1 MFTPVY
7 LAALAALIFYILLPV
22 VGAFIARGQWRQFRR
37 TIVEAASL
45 PELDPA
51 VFKIP
56 GDVVGRYQL
65 EGEIDAISGQ
75 HELWIA
81 GKSISCV
88 IDLRDAWVFVLAIRS
103 GESRIERRK
112 WSGLPSIGPGAR
124 AFVAGEARLVGGRL
138 VMGGAGSAAPLVLI
152 HDGDDEGIVTRAIWA
167 GRHENEYWNPI
178 TQVSLALGV
187 ASMAAIVS
195 LVLSGRTPSLI
206 AALTLSLAFSPAL
219 SLLPPG
225 VIGFLAYRRFWKQAR
240 YYRAKRDIE
249 SLDADR
255 AASARSWR
263 IKADTATVA
272 SAASFVG
279 ALVVNALIVI
289 TLLRN
294 LL

>member
-1 MFTPVY
+1 
-7 LAALAALIFYILLPV
+7 
-22 VGAFIARGQWRQFRR
+22 
-37 TIVEAASL
+37 
-45 PELDPA
+45 
-51 VFKIP
+51 
-56 GDVVGRYQL
+56 
-65 EGEIDAISGQ
+65 
-75 HELWIA
+75 
-81 GKSISCV
+81 
-88 IDLRDAWVFVLAIRS
+88 
-103 GESRIERRK
+103 
-112 WSGLPSIGPGAR
+112 
-124 AFVAGEARLVGGRL
+124 
-138 VMGGAGSAAPLVLI
+138 
-152 HDGDDEGIVTRAIWA
+152 
-167 GRHENEYWNPI
+167 
-178 TQVSLALGV
+178 
-187 ASMAAIVS
+187 
-195 LVLSGRTPSLI
+195 LI

-240 YYRAKRDIE
+240 YCRAKRDIE